1 MFVLSETL
9 QQLHVSMYHEDAHV
23 ALAVS
28 YWASRDYSRAED
40 EWRVACE
47 NTDTG
52 CRHQGVNRTAVFP
65 LYFVGT
71 SSRHDATSHFELVF
85 CMAGSIKTK
94 TG

>member
-1 MFVLSETL
+1 
-9 QQLHVSMYHEDAHV
+9 MYHEDAHV

-52 CRHQGVNRTAVFP
+52 CRHQG
-65 LYFVGT
+65 
-71 SSRHDATSHFELVF
+71 
-85 CMAGSIKTK
+85 SIKRQCFLYRARQTDMMQH
-94 TG
+94 GILNWCFVWQAV